1 MTLVMVVLMKTLA
14 ATCASFWLP
23 LSAPPPITE
32 PFDVSKPPKSPP
44 ITELPQL
51 PLPPP
56 PSTFLSPITTSNE
69 PFKAPKPAKSSPMWP
84 SKPPS
89 PSIEPSLIEMSP
101 IQLPPQP
108 LVPPPPPL

>member
-1 MTLVMVVLMKTLA
+1 MALVMVVLMKTLA
-14 ATCASFWLP
+14 AACTSFWLP

-32 PFDVSKPPKSPP
+32 PFDVSKPRKSPP

-56 PSTFLSPITTSNE
+56 PPTFLSPITASNE
-69 PFKAPKPAKSSPMWP
+69 PFKAPKPVKSAPKLP

-89 PSIEPSLIEMSP
+89 PSIELPP
-101 IQLPPQP
+101 IQLTPQP
-108 LVPPPPPL
+108 LTTPPPPL

>member
-1 MTLVMVVLMKTLA
+1 MTLVVVVLMMTLA

-23 LSAPPPITE
+23 LSVAPLITE
-32 PFDVSKPPKSPP
+32 PFNASKPPMLLL

-56 PSTFLSPITTSNE
+56 LPTLLSPHTASNE
-69 PFKAPKPAKSSPMWP
+69 PFKAPKPVKSVPKLP

-89 PSIEPSLIEMSP
+89 PLIELSP

-108 LVPPPPPL
+108 LPPPPPPL